1 MNPRL
6 RPDPD
11 RHPDPHP
18 DLYPAVPPGPPVTPV
33 TPVAPVPPG
42 TTPQERW
49 ARLALIALLLVT
61 AVLYLWS
68 LSASGYANQFYSA
81 AVQAGSESWKA
92 FFFGSSDAANSITV
106 DKPPAALWPMALSV
120 RLFGLSSWA
129 ILVPEAL
136 MGVATVGV
144 LYAAVRRRFGAGAG
158 LLAGGALAVTPV
170 AALMFRFNNPDA
182 LLCLLMVC
190 AVAAVLRALADGRTK
205 WLVLAGLCFGAGF
218 LTKTLQAW
226 LILPALAVVYACCA
240 PVGLRKR
247 FGQLLLAGLTIVLS
261 GGWWVAIV
269 ELWPASSRPYIGGS
283 QTNSFLELTFG
294 YNGFGRISGNETGSV
309 GGGGRGP
316 GGGGGWGE
324 TGLTRLFSS
333 DMGGQISW
341 LLPAALILLVVA
353 VGLLWRA
360 RRTDA
365 GAAPVVPAAPVMPAA
380 PERAG
385 AERAGA
391 DPAVTATSPAVT
403 ATSSAVTATSSAVTA
418 RSSAV
423 TATSPAVTASSPDD
437 LGAEQ
442 AGQRAEFLVWG
453 GALLMT
459 FTTFSFMSGIFH
471 QYYNI
476 ALAPYIAA
484 LVGMGATLLWRRG
497 GRLASVVLA
506 LTVAVTAGWSY
517 VLLNRSPDWLPWLR
531 WTVLALGALA
541 AAGLLLGVRK
551 TAAADQQ
558 VAADQQKVADRQ
570 VTADRQVAG
579 DQQKAADQQVAVDRQ
594 VAAAQVPVSRRLRV
608 VAAGLGVVTALAG
621 PVAYTLDTI
630 NTPKGGSIITAGPS
644 VRGGMGGPGGGFPGG
659 RHRMWRGNNGA
670 LPGGGAMPGGGG
682 AQAGAAGAPGGPGNT
697 AGRPPGMRG
706 MRGVRGTRGGMG
718 GGMGGLLN
726 GTKVSA
732 RAKALLE
739 KNAGDYTWAAA
750 AIGSQNAAGYQLAT
764 QKPVMSIGGFNG
776 SDPSPTLAQF
786 KKYVAEGRIHYFIA
800 GGRDGFGADG
810 PGGPGGSGGSGG
822 PGGRKRTGGFGGRGG
837 RGGPGGGQG
846 HSSQI
851 SSWVEKTFK
860 KVTVGS
866 ATFYD
871 LTKKG

>member
-1 MNPRL
+1 MNP
-6 RPDPD
+6 PPTDT
-11 RHPDPHP
+11 
-18 DLYPAVPPGPPVTPV
+18 PATSQRGAPAS
-33 TPVAPVPPG
+33 VAAAGPVPQAAAP
-42 TTPQERW
+42 PSRPADPRPADPRW
-49 ARLALIALLLVT
+49 ARPALLALLLVT

-205 WLVLAGLCFGAGF
+205 WLVLAGVCFGLGF

-240 PVGLRKR
+240 PVALRRR
-247 FGQLLLAGLTIVLS
+247 FGQLLLAGLAMVVS

-283 QTNSFLELTFG
+283 QHNSFLELTFG
-294 YNGFGRISGNETGSV
+294 YNGLGRINGNETGSV
-309 GGGGRGP
+309 GGGGGRR
-316 GGGGGWGE
+316 GGGGWGE

-353 VGLLWRA
+353 VVVLWRA
-360 RRTDA
+360 RR
-365 GAAPVVPAAPVMPAA
+365 
-380 PERAG
+380 
-385 AERAGA
+385 
-391 DPAVTATSPAVT
+391 AVA
-403 ATSSAVTATSSAVTA
+403 
-418 RSSAV
+418 
-423 TATSPAVTASSPDD
+423 
-437 LGAEQ
+437 AEQ
-442 AGQRAEFLVWG
+442 AAQRAEFLVWG

-484 LVGMGATLLWRRG
+484 LVGMGTTLMWRRA
-497 GRLASVVLA
+497 GRLGASVLA
-506 LTVAVTAGWSY
+506 VTVAVTAAWSY
-517 VLLNRSPDWLPWLR
+517 VLLNRSPEWLPWLR
-531 WTVLALGALA
+531 WTVLALGLPAAL
-541 AAGLLLGVRK
+541 GLLLSLWKPAREQAPAPAQDGAPAGDGAP
-551 TAAADQQ
+551 TAAQGPA
-558 VAADQQKVADRQ
+558 RS
-570 VTADRQVAG
+570 RVAG
-579 DQQKAADQQVAVDRQ
+579 
-594 VAAAQVPVSRRLRV
+594 RRLAV
-608 VAAGLGVVTALAG
+608 LAAGVGLASSLAG
-621 PVAYTLDTI
+621 PVAYALDTV
-630 NTPKGGSIITAGPS
+630 NTPKGGSIITAGPA
-644 VRGGMGGPGGGFPGG
+644 VQGGMGGPGGGRFPGG
-659 RHRMWRGNNGA
+659 RMPGMGRGHTNGGTA
-670 LPGGGAMPGGGG
+670 AGAFPGAPGGGRGPNQGRPQGKGGRAGLPAFPGGPGGGAFGKR
-682 AQAGAAGAPGGPGNT
+682 
-697 AGRPPGMRG
+697 AGRM
-706 MRGVRGTRGGMG
+706 
-718 GGMGGLLN
+718 GGMGGLLS
-726 GTKVSA
+726 GSKVSA
-732 RAKALLE
+732 EAEALVE
-739 KNAGDYTWAAA
+739 KDAADYTWAAA
-750 AIGSQNAAGYQLAT
+750 AIGSQNAASYQLAT
-764 QKPVMSIGGFNG
+764 QKPVMPIGGFNG

-786 KKYVAEGRIHYFIA
+786 KKYVADGRIHYFIA
-800 GGRDGFGADG
+800 GGRDGA
-810 PGGPGGSGGSGG
+810 GG
-822 PGGRKRTGGFGGRGG
+822 KERTARAGGFGGFGG
-837 RGGPGGGQG
+837 RGGPGGGNG
-846 HSSQI
+846 GSSKI
-851 SSWVEKTFK
+851 TSWVEKNFT

-871 LTKKG
+871 LAARKG